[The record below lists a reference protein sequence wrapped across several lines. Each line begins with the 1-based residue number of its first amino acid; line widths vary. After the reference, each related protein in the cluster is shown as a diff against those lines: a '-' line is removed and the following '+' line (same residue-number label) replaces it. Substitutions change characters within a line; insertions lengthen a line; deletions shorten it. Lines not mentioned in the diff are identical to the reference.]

1 MTKRLVLGVLLLM
14 FVVSTAS
21 FARNKK
27 EVEKKMGNPVVTMTT
42 SKGDIKIE
50 LFEKKAPI
58 TVGNFL
64 QYVDDEF
71 YNGTIFHRVISGFMI
86 QGGGF
91 EENMEQKETR
101 SPIEIESDNGV
112 RNDRGTIAMAR
123 TMDPNSATAQF
134 FINLV
139 DNDFLNFTS
148 PDVRGYGYAVFG
160 KVVEGL
166 DVVDDIASVKTGMAA
181 GHQDVPKDDIVILS
195 VTRDTH

>member
-1 MTKRLVLGVLLLM
+1 MTKRLVLGALLLIL
-14 FVVSTAS
+14 VVGTVS

-27 EVEKKMGNPVVTMTT
+27 EVEKKMANPVVVMKT

-71 YNGTIFHRVISGFMI
+71 YNDTIFHRVISGFMI

-91 EENMEQKETR
+91 DSNMEQKDTR

-139 DNDFLNFTS
+139 DNDFLNFKS
-148 PDVRGYGYAVFG
+148 ADIQGYGYAVFG
-160 KVVEGL
+160 KVIEGL
-166 DVVDDIASVKTGMAA
+166 DVVDEIASVKTGMAA
-181 GHQDVPKDDIVILS
+181 GHQDVPEDDIVILS
-195 VTRDTH
+195 VSRDDN

>member
-1 MTKRLVLGVLLLM
+1 MTKRLVLGVLLL
-14 FVVSTAS
+14 VIIAGTVS

-27 EVEKKMGNPVVTMTT
+27 EVEKHMGNPVVTMST
-42 SKGDIKIE
+42 SKGNIKIE

-71 YNGTIFHRVISGFMI
+71 YNDTIFHRVISGFMI

-91 EENMEQKETR
+91 DSNMEQKETR
-101 SPIEIESDNGV
+101 SPIDIESDNGV
-112 RNDRGTIAMAR
+112 KNDRGTIAMAR

-148 PDVRGYGYAVFG
+148 ADVQGYGYTVFG

-166 DVVDDIASVKTGMAA
+166 DIVDEIASAKTGMAA
-181 GHQDVPKDDIVILS
+181 GHQDVPKEDIVILS
-195 VTRDTH
+195 VSRDDK

>member
-1 MTKRLVLGVLLLM
+1 MTKRLVLGVLLLVL
-14 FVVSTAS
+14 VVGTVSY
-21 FARNKK
+21 ARNKK
-27 EVEKKMGNPVVTMTT
+27 EVEKPMGNPVVIMTT
-42 SKGDIKIE
+42 SKGEIKIE

-64 QYVDDEF
+64 QYLDDEF
-71 YNGTIFHRVISGFMI
+71 YNDTIFHRVIKNFMI

-91 EENMEQKETR
+91 DEKMQQKETR
-101 SPIEIESDNGV
+101 TPIEIESDNGV

-139 DNDFLNFTS
+139 DNDFLNFTG
-148 PDVRGYGYAVFG
+148 PDVQGYGYAVFG
-160 KVVEGL
+160 KVIEGL

-181 GHQDVPKDDIVILS
+181 GHQDVPEDDIVILS
-195 VTRDTH
+195 VKRDNN